1 MDAEALIDAIA
12 QTKPIRQKN
21 NNVDVMIDVEP
32 RKYRMYCFV
41 ERHLSPIDKGIQAA
55 HSIVEYSNQ
64 YCNNVDYTI
73 WSYSDKT
80 MVLLNGGTVND
91 LCDICK
97 KLNDYSINYS
107 LFKEQ
112 DLGNVITAVAVLVDD
127 RSFNNVKQDGWKEE
141 YFELSEEEKRVEI
154 LRELIY
160 SKHLA
165 R

>member
-1 MDAEALIDAIA
+1 MDAEALIDVIS
-12 QTKPIRQKN
+12 QTKPIRKKN
-21 NNVDVMIDVEP
+21 NNVDVMVDVEP

-64 YCNNVDYTI
+64 YSNNVDYTI

-91 LCDICK
+91 LYDICK

-127 RSFNNVKQDGWKEE
+127 RSFNNVNQEDWKEE
-141 YFELSEEEKRVEI
+141 YFELSEEEKRVEV
-154 LRELIY
+154 LRELIH

>member
-1 MDAEALIDAIA
+1 MDAEALIDVIS
-12 QTKPIRQKN
+12 QTKPIRKKN
-21 NNVDVMIDVEP
+21 NNVDVMVDVEP

-64 YCNNVDYTI
+64 YSNNVDYTI

-127 RSFNNVKQDGWKEE
+127 RSFNNVNQDEWKEE
-141 YFELSEEEKRVEI
+141 YFVLSEEEKRVEI